1 MFNHPSDEDPL
12 LGAPDEKRGRNWKEK
27 AGRHRWSGVVAMK
40 TMKKCTAM
48 EEKLANMLLDPEAA
62 PAKVKTHVAACESCR
77 KELEEMRAAM
87 AAMDAWTVPEP
98 SPYFMT
104 RLGARMRE
112 ERDAPPQSWL
122 QRIRARFA
130 YGPPMH
136 ARPLAAMALT
146 VMLLVGG
153 GAYLGVTNIE
163 QPQPPDR
170 DAAVVHDLQT
180 LDSNAQVLDQLES
193 ISDSGNSGDAQ
204 QQQ

>member
-1 MFNHPSDEDPL
+1 ME
-12 LGAPDEKRGRNWKEK
+12 
-27 AGRHRWSGVVAMK
+27 
-40 TMKKCTAM
+40 TMNKCTAM
-48 EEKLANMLLDPEAA
+48 ETKLADMLLDPEAA
-62 PAKVKTHVAACESCR
+62 PAEVKAHVAECDSCR
-77 KELEEMRAAM
+77 KDLEEMRATM
-87 AAMDAWTVPEP
+87 AAMDAWSVPEP

-112 ERDAPPQSWL
+112 EREAPRQSWL
-122 QRIRARFA
+122 QRLRARFV

-170 DAAVVHDLQT
+170 DAAVVRDLQT
-180 LDSNAQVLDQLES
+180 LDSNAQVLDQLEA
-193 ISDSGNSGDAQ
+193 ISDNPNDAISDDPNSDDPQ
-204 QQQ
+204 SQ

>member
-1 MFNHPSDEDPL
+1 MN
-12 LGAPDEKRGRNWKEK
+12 
-27 AGRHRWSGVVAMK
+27 
-40 TMKKCTAM
+40 KCTAM
-48 EEKLANMLLDPEAA
+48 EEKLAEMLLDPEAA

-77 KELEEMRAAM
+77 KELQEMRATM
-87 AAMDAWTVPEP
+87 AAMDAWTVPES

-112 ERDAPPQSWL
+112 EREAPPQSWL
-122 QRIRARFA
+122 QRVRARFT

-146 VMLLVGG
+146 VMLLIGG
-153 GAYLGVTNIE
+153 GAYLGVTNVE
-163 QPQPPDR
+163 EPQPQAST

-193 ISDSGNSGDAQ
+193 ISDSGNTQ
-204 QQQ
+204 QQ

>member
-1 MFNHPSDEDPL
+1 ME
-12 LGAPDEKRGRNWKEK
+12 
-27 AGRHRWSGVVAMK
+27 
-40 TMKKCTAM
+40 TMNKCTAM
-48 EEKLANMLLDPEAA
+48 ETKLADMLLDPEAA
-62 PAKVKTHVAACESCR
+62 PAKVKTHVAECDSCR
-77 KELEEMRAAM
+77 KELEEMRATM
-87 AAMDAWTVPEP
+87 AAMDAWSVPEP

-112 ERDAPPQSWL
+112 EREAPRQSWL
-122 QRIRARFA
+122 QRLRARFV

-170 DAAVVHDLQT
+170 DAAVVRDLQT
-180 LDSNAQVLDQLES
+180 LDSNAQVLDQLEA
-193 ISDSGNSGDAQ
+193 ISDNPNDAISDDPNSDDPQ
-204 QQQ
+204 SQ